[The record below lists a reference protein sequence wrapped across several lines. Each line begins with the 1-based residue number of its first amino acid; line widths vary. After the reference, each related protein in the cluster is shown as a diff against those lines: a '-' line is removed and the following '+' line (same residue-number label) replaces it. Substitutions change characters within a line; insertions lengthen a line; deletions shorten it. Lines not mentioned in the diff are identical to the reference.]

1 MTPLRVLVVDDDR
14 DVATGTGMILRAMG
28 HDVRVAHDGAEAL
41 EIAAAFHPDA
51 ALVDLGM
58 PNMNGYLLARR
69 LREWRW
75 TRNALLIAVTGWG
88 GDRERERAKD
98 AGFDHHLLKPAQ
110 PEQIAELLATV
121 RPAESAGRADNP

>member
-1 MTPLRVLVVDDDR
+1 MGLRVLVVDDDR
-14 DVATGTGMILRAMG
+14 DLATGTEIILRAMG

-41 EIAAAFHPDA
+41 EIAAAFQPEA

-58 PNMNGYLLARR
+58 PNMNGYLLARK

-75 TRNALLIAVTGWG
+75 TRDAVLIAVTGWG
-88 GDRERERAKD
+88 GERERERAKE

-110 PEQIAELLATV
+110 PERIAELLAEV
-121 RPAESAGRADNP
+121 RPATSAARGDHP

>member
-1 MTPLRVLVVDDDR
+1 MGLRVLVVDDDR
-14 DVATGTGMILRAMG
+14 DLATGTEMILSAMG

-41 EIAAAFHPDA
+41 EIAAAFQPEA

-58 PNMNGYLLARR
+58 PNMNGYLLARK

-75 TRNALLIAVTGWG
+75 TRGAVLIAVTGWG
-88 GDRERERAKD
+88 GDRERERSKE

-110 PEQIAELLATV
+110 PERIAELLAAV
-121 RPAESAGRADNP
+121 RPATSAARDDNP

>member
-1 MTPLRVLVVDDDR
+1 MAGLRILVVDDDR
-14 DVATGTGMILRAMG
+14 DLAAGTELILRGMG

-41 EIAAAFHPDA
+41 EIAAAFQPEA

-58 PNMNGYLLARR
+58 PNMNGYLLARK

-75 TRNALLIAVTGWG
+75 TRDAVLIAVTGWG
-88 GDRERERAKD
+88 GERERERAKE

-110 PEQIAELLATV
+110 PERIAELLAAV
-121 RPAESAGRADNP
+121 PPAPSAARDDNP

>member
-1 MTPLRVLVVDDDR
+1 VNPLRVLVVDDDR
-14 DVATGTGMILRAMG
+14 DLATGTEMILRGMG

-41 EIAAAFHPDA
+41 QIAAAFQPHA

-58 PNMNGYLLARR
+58 PNMNGYLLARK

-75 TRNALLIAVTGWG
+75 TRDAVLIAVTGWG
-88 GDRERERAKD
+88 GDKERERAKD

-121 RPAESAGRADNP
+121 RPGPSTGGGDNS

>member
-1 MTPLRVLVVDDDR
+1 VVDDDR
-14 DVATGTGMILRAMG
+14 DLATGTEMILRAMG

-41 EIAAAFHPDA
+41 EIAAAFQPEA

-69 LREWRW
+69 MRAWPW
-75 TRNALLIAVTGWG
+75 TRDAVLIAVTGWG
-88 GDRERERAKD
+88 GDKERERARD

-110 PEQIAELLATV
+110 PEQIADLLATV
-121 RPAESAGRADNP
+121 PPATSAGRRDNP

>member
-1 MTPLRVLVVDDDR
+1 VAALRVLVVDDDR
-14 DVATGTGMILRAMG
+14 DLATGTELILRSMG

-41 EIAAAFHPDA
+41 EIAAAFQPHA

-75 TRNALLIAVTGWG
+75 TRDTLLIAVTGWG
-88 GDRERERAKD
+88 GDRERERAKE
-98 AGFDHHLLKPAQ
+98 AGFAHHLLKPAE
-110 PEQIAELLATV
+110 PGQIAELLATV
-121 RPAESAGRADNP
+121 RAGDERGPAR

>member
-1 MTPLRVLVVDDDR
+1 MVDDDR
-14 DVATGTGMILRAMG
+14 DLAEGTEMILRAMG

-41 EIAAAFHPDA
+41 EIAAAFQPEA

-69 LREWRW
+69 LRAWRW
-75 TRNALLIAVTGWG
+75 TRDAVLIAVTGWG
-88 GDRERERAKD
+88 GDKDRERARD

-110 PEQIAELLATV
+110 PEQIADLLATV
-121 RPAESAGRADNP
+121 PPATSAGRRDNP

>member
-1 MTPLRVLVVDDDR
+1 MASLRILVVDDDH
-14 DVATGTGMILRAMG
+14 DLATGTELILRAMG

-41 EIAAAFHPDA
+41 QIAAAFQPDA

-69 LREWRW
+69 LREWGW
-75 TRNALLIAVTGWG
+75 TREVLLIAVTGWG
-88 GDRERERAKD
+88 GDRERKRAKD

-121 RPAESAGRADNP
+121 RPADERVPPR

>member
-1 MTPLRVLVVDDDR
+1 MARLRVLVVDDDR
-14 DVATGTGMILRAMG
+14 DLATGTEMILRAMG

-41 EIAAAFHPDA
+41 AIAAAFQPEA

-75 TRNALLIAVTGWG
+75 TRDALLIAVTGWG
-88 GDRERERAKD
+88 GDKERERAKD

-110 PEQIAELLATV
+110 PEQIAELLERV
-121 RPAESAGRADNP
+121 PPRASTGGDDNS

>member
-1 MTPLRVLVVDDDR
+1 MGLRVLVVDDDR
-14 DVATGTGMILRAMG
+14 DLATGTEMILRAMG

-41 EIAAAFHPDA
+41 EIAAAFQPEA

-58 PNMNGYLLARR
+58 PNMNGYLLARK

-75 TRNALLIAVTGWG
+75 TRGAVLIAVTGWG
-88 GDRERERAKD
+88 GDRERERAKE

-110 PEQIAELLATV
+110 PERIAELLAAV
-121 RPAESAGRADNP
+121 RPATSAARDDNP

>member
-1 MTPLRVLVVDDDR
+1 MGLRVLVVDDDR
-14 DVATGTGMILRAMG
+14 DLATGTEMILRAMG

-41 EIAAAFHPDA
+41 EIAAAFQPEA

-58 PNMNGYLLARR
+58 PNMNGYLLARK

-75 TRNALLIAVTGWG
+75 TRDAVLIAVTGWG
-88 GDRERERAKD
+88 GERERERAKE

-110 PEQIAELLATV
+110 PERIAELLAEV
-121 RPAESAGRADNP
+121 RPAASAARGDNP

>member
-1 MTPLRVLVVDDDR
+1 MSGLRVLVVDDDR
-14 DVATGTGMILRAMG
+14 DVATGTEMILRAMG

-41 EIAAAFHPDA
+41 EIAAAFQPEA

-75 TRNALLIAVTGWG
+75 TRNAVLIAVTGWG
-88 GDRERERAKD
+88 GERERERAKD

-121 RPAESAGRADNP
+121 RPAAGAAGDDRA

>member
-1 MTPLRVLVVDDDR
+1 VLRILVVDDDR
-14 DVATGTGMILRAMG
+14 DLATGTELILRGMG
-28 HDVRVAHDGAEAL
+28 YDVRVANDGAQAL
-41 EIAAAFHPDA
+41 EIAAAFQPDA

-88 GDRERERAKD
+88 GDKERERAKD
-98 AGFDHHLLKPAQ
+98 AGFDHHLLKPVE
-110 PEQIAELLATV
+110 PERYAELLATI
-121 RPAESAGRADNP
+121 AGRDERGPAR

>member
-1 MTPLRVLVVDDDR
+1 MGLRVLVVDDDR
-14 DVATGTGMILRAMG
+14 DLATGTEMILRAMG

-41 EIAAAFHPDA
+41 EIAAAFQPEA

-58 PNMNGYLLARR
+58 PNMNGYLLARK

-75 TRNALLIAVTGWG
+75 TRDAVLIAVTGWG
-88 GDRERERAKD
+88 GERERERAKE

-110 PEQIAELLATV
+110 PERIAELLAAV
-121 RPAESAGRADNP
+121 PPAPSAARDDDS